1 MGQCGHAGEKKG
13 QEKEKE
19 EEEEGNGDGRMTCGW
34 IGRDNDN
41 ETDGHVRRV
50 IESGCNHNAKLA
62 AVRRSA
68 TRCAAAQQ
76 RRLCRLA
83 EGTLWPCARLQPA
96 SGGNAGHARE
106 TSAIR
111 LGQSSCG
118 GASQM

>member
-19 EEEEGNGDGRMTCGW
+19 EEEEGNGDGRMTCGSLCDF
-34 IGRDNDN
+34 GD
-41 ETDGHVRRV
+41 
-50 IESGCNHNAKLA
+50 
-62 AVRRSA
+62 
-68 TRCAAAQQ
+68 RCAAAQQ
-76 RRLCRLA
+76 WRLCRLA
-83 EGTLWPCARLQPA
+83 EGTLWPRARLQPA

-111 LGQSSCG
+111 LGRISCG